1 MEIRVPLPAEHEA
14 FMQAMG
20 ATFSFEPSPFYTELL
35 DSLIGPDRLLAAFD
49 GDSLV
54 ATYGAFPLE
63 MQVPGGS
70 VRTSGVT
77 IVTVLPT
84 HRRQGI
90 LTEFMKRDLA
100 AAKDRGEL
108 VASLWAS
115 EPAIYGRYGFGPAA
129 YEIGWELAK
138 ASAIMHD
145 APDVRGAVRFLD
157 ETEAKRSLPAIYES
171 ALEGVPGSNSRTAQW
186 WHTRFIADDPER
198 RQGRPARRIAL
209 LERDGEGV
217 AYAIYRTKAVGMN
230 SELSLV
236 ELVGIDASAE
246 KAMWQ
251 YLFEVDLTE
260 VIKAGL
266 RPSHDPLHGWLVN
279 PRAMKPKAV
288 DDSIWIKLVDVPA
301 ALAARTYRAPG
312 TIIFEMVDEYCPW
325 NSGTWV
331 LSVSEDGTGQC
342 TSTEASPDVTVTP
355 GGLGSLYL
363 GSHSAFAMASAG
375 QATGTKAAIAKM
387 DLMFGWHIAAWCP
400 EIF

>member
-1 MEIRVPLPAEHEA
+1 MEVRVPHPEEHEA
-14 FMQAMG
+14 FMATMG
-20 ATFSFEPSPFYTELL
+20 ATFSFEPSPFDNELL

-49 GDSLV
+49 GDKLV
-54 ATYGAFPLE
+54 ATYGAFPFE

-70 VRTSGVT
+70 VKTSGVT

-84 HRRQGI
+84 HRRRGI
-90 LTEFMKRDLA
+90 LTEFMKRDLL
-100 AAKDRGEL
+100 AAKDRGEV

-129 YEIGWELAK
+129 YEIGWELPK

-145 APDVRGAVRFLD
+145 APDIRGAVRFLD
-157 ETEAKRSLPAIYES
+157 ETEAKQSLPAIYES
-171 ALEGVPGSNSRTAQW
+171 ALEGVPGSNHRTGQW

-209 LERDGEGV
+209 LEREGEGV
-217 AYAIYRTKAVGMN
+217 AYAIYRTKATGMN

-236 ELVGIDASAE
+236 ELVGIDAAAE

-266 RPSHDPLHGWLVN
+266 RPSHDPLRGWLVN

-288 DDSIWIKLVDVPA
+288 DDSIWIKLLDVPA
-301 ALAARTYRAPG
+301 ALAARTYRASG
-312 TIIFEMVDEYCPW
+312 SITFEMVDEYSPW

-331 LSVSEDGTGQC
+331 LSVAEDGTGEC
-342 TSTEASPDVTVTP
+342 APTDASPDITITP

-375 QATGTKAAIAKM
+375 EATGTTAAIAKL